1 MARAAPRAEEAEVS
15 DAFTPV
21 AAPAVPPV
29 AAPAVPSVGDEHLL
43 LFNTATYHRLNL
55 QPGEEIVRVD
65 VATGPTA
72 DDRPIGTLAGVLL
85 DGVFTSGHRAPF
97 GGPDFV
103 RRGETVEHVGRLVD
117 ESLARLADLGARR
130 VRIRARSECYSPTE
144 AHLQFTLLNAGFA
157 VEACE
162 LSFHIDLGAT
172 ADVDSYQAAL
182 KPAARKALRHA
193 LGLDLTAGE
202 AATDG
207 EWAAAHA
214 VIARNRAAKGRP
226 MRLSFPYVTAIRHAF
241 PGRIRMQVLRHA
253 GRICAAALVYRVK
266 PGHDYV
272 VAWGDHDHDLP
283 RSPMNV
289 LALRVV
295 ERALADGVAVVD
307 LGISSEDGRPN
318 PGLVQFKQ
326 SILARPSLRL
336 DLARDLP

>member
-1 MARAAPRAEEAEVS
+1 VDQVLAPV
-15 DAFTPV
+15 V
-21 AAPAVPPV
+21 AAPPL
-29 AAPAVPSVGDEHLL
+29 GDEHLL
-43 LFNTATYHRLNL
+43 LFNTATYHRLNP
-55 QPGEEIVRVD
+55 QPGEGFVRVD
-65 VATGPTA
+65 VGTGGD
-72 DDRPIGTLAGVLL
+72 DDRPIGTLAGVLV

-103 RRGETVEHVGRLVD
+103 RRSETVEHVGRLVD
-117 ESLARLADLGARR
+117 ASLTRLADLGARR

-144 AHLQFTLLNAGFA
+144 PTLQFTLLNAGFT

-162 LSFHIDLGAT
+162 LSFHIDLAALGDGAD
-172 ADVDSYQAAL
+172 ADAYQAAL

-193 LGLDLTAGE
+193 LGQDLRFHE

-207 EWAAAHA
+207 EWAAAYA

-226 MRLSFPYVTAIRHAF
+226 MRLPFPYVVAIRNAF
-241 PGRIRMQVLRHA
+241 PERIRMYALHHA
-253 GRICAAALVYRVK
+253 GRACAAALVYRVR

-289 LALRVV
+289 LAHRVV
-295 ERALADGVAVVD
+295 ERALAEGVAIVD

-326 SILARPSLRL
+326 SILARPTLRL
-336 DLARDLP
+336 DLVRVLP

>member
-1 MARAAPRAEEAEVS
+1 MSTQAQVAAAP
-15 DAFTPV
+15 TL
-21 AAPAVPPV
+21 
-29 AAPAVPSVGDEHLL
+29 GDEHLL

-55 QPGEEIVRVD
+55 QKGEGFVRVD
-65 VATGPTA
+65 VSD
-72 DDRPIGTLAGVLL
+72 DDRAIGTLSGIVV
-85 DGVFTSGHRAPF
+85 DGEFCSGHRAPF

-103 RRGETVEHVGRLVD
+103 RRSETVEHVGRLVD
-117 ESLARLADLGARR
+117 ESLAHLADRGVRR

-144 AHLQFTLLNAGFA
+144 PSVQFTLLNAGFT
-157 VEACE
+157 VDACE
-162 LSFHIDLGAT
+162 LSFHIDLDGL
-172 ADVDSYQAAL
+172 ADADAYQAAL

-193 LGLDLTAGE
+193 LGLDLIAGE

-214 VIARNRAAKGRP
+214 VIARNREAKGRP
-226 MRLSFPYVTAIRHAF
+226 MRLGFPYVTAIRHAF
-241 PGRIRMQVLRHA
+241 PGRIRMHTLAHA
-253 GRICAAALVYRVK
+253 GRVCAAALVYRVR

-272 VAWGDHDHDLP
+272 VAWGYHGHDLP

-326 SILARPSLRL
+326 SILARPTLRL
-336 DLARDLP
+336 DLVKDLR